1 MGVVYLVRHGQAS
14 FGAADYDQLSE
25 TGVAQARVLGET
37 LRQRLPRVDAVV
49 TGTLLR
55 HRQTADACLTALGLD
70 VPPRRSAAF
79 DEFNLDELIV
89 RHEPRYA
96 DRTLLMQDIA
106 GAAEPRRAFQELF
119 TEAVARWVGG
129 RYDDEYTEP
138 WPVFRDRCIRALDE
152 LIRELGAS
160 KNALVFTSGGPIT
173 AICQDLLRI
182 PDEHAFRLNT
192 ALANCG
198 VTKVVYSERSRFLST
213 LNEHGHFEGAQRALL
228 TYR

>member
-25 TGVAQARVLGET
+25 TGVAQSRVLGEM
-37 LRQRLPRVDAVV
+37 LRARLPRVDAVV
-49 TGTLLR
+49 TGTLAR
-55 HRQTADACLTALGLD
+55 HRQTADACLAALKVENSPKRL
-70 VPPRRSAAF
+70 AAF
-79 DEFNLDELIV
+79 DEFDLDELIV
-89 RHEPRYA
+89 RHAPRYA

-106 GAAEPRRAFQELF
+106 SAAEPRRAFQELF
-119 TEAVARWVGG
+119 TEAVARWVSG
-129 RYDDEYTEP
+129 RHDDEYAEP
-138 WPVFRDRCIRALDE
+138 WPRFRDRCIQGLDA
-152 LIRELGAS
+152 LIRELGGS
-160 KNALVFTSGGPIT
+160 KTALVFTSGGPIT

-198 VTKVVYSERSRFLST
+198 VTKVVYSERTRFLST

>member
-25 TGVAQARVLGET
+25 TGVAQSRVLGET
-37 LRQRLPRVDAVV
+37 LRARLPRVDAVV
-49 TGTLLR
+49 TGTLNR
-55 HRQTADACLTALGLD
+55 HRQTAEACLAALKLDATPKRTAG
-70 VPPRRSAAF
+70 F
-79 DEFNLDELIV
+79 DEFDLDELIV
-89 RHEPRYA
+89 RHTPRYA
-96 DRTLLMQDIA
+96 DRTALMQDIA
-106 GAAEPRRAFQELF
+106 SAKEPRRAFQELF
-119 TEAVARWVGG
+119 TEVVARWVSG
-129 RYDDEYTEP
+129 RHDDDYTVS
-138 WPVFRDRCIRALDE
+138 WPVFRDGCIRALDE
-152 LIRELGAS
+152 LIQELGAS

-198 VTKVVYSERSRFLST
+198 VTKVVYSERGRFLST
-213 LNEHGHFEGAQRALL
+213 LNEHSHFEGPQRALL